1 MGIRQKFFALAG
13 VAGVIMAIVAI
24 VGYVTSANSLEQTVE
39 SEIISEVGRQAAQAD
54 GWLAEK
60 SQVAES
66 TAAFFESLSA
76 KEDNLARSKFTTVLG
91 TKDSEVLAV
100 TNVLEDNFAWSSIGG
115 NMTGKAEWT
124 KRPWY
129 IDVQSAGKTIYT
141 DPYKDKTTG
150 AMVVTIAT
158 PFKRNGALGGAV
170 CEDVKMDALTKQAQ
184 SAKYKGQGKGIIF
197 NPESGVIIASATE
210 GEALK
215 KTTENPVLKDHM
227 AEMKA
232 NDKGYFMTSAGGEDK
247 VVGYA
252 KIPSSGWI
260 VAISAPS
267 SFVFAQLRTLKIVYG
282 LLTVIGIVLIVG
294 ACLMFSNR
302 IVRVIVGL
310 QQRVAEVAEGRLDQE
325 NLDVDSD
332 DELGMLAD
340 DVNKMKENL
349 RKLIKQMASTAEQVA
364 SSSEE
369 LTAGAHQ
376 AAEAATDVAQTVVEV
391 ANGME
396 KQLKSID
403 DAKKEVDTCF
413 VDITNMTKQSEA
425 ATTDSQQTAAAAEK
439 GGELMEGAMTRMD
452 GIEASVMNSAEVVK
466 KLGENSQ
473 AIGQIVDTISGIADQ
488 TNLLALNAAIEAAR
502 AGEHGRG
509 FAVVAEE
516 VRKLAGES
524 QTSTEQ
530 IRTRIA
536 SIQKDTEAAVVA
548 MQKGTDEVKEGSAA
562 IREVGEQFQTILSM
576 VEGIKTKMV
585 EIKNSATTV
594 SNGTTH
600 IVSAVD
606 DIDEVSRTTSGH
618 TQTISAAAEEQSAS
632 SEEIAS
638 ASQALATLA
647 TDLQTATNK
656 FKV

>member
-1 MGIRQKFFALAG
+1 MGLRQKFLMLSG

-24 VGYVTSANSLEQTVE
+24 VGYVTSSNLLAKTVE
-39 SEIISEVGRQAAQAD
+39 EEIISEVGRQSAQAE
-54 GWLAEK
+54 GWLLEK
-60 SQVAES
+60 GQVAES
-66 TAAFFESLSA
+66 SA
-76 KEDNLARSKFTTVLG
+76 TMMSKLTKAQDSIANGPIPTTLALG
-91 TKDSEVLAV
+91 DSEVLAI
-100 TNVLEDNFAWSSIGG
+100 TTATADGHAWSSIAGDL
-115 NMTGKAEWT
+115 TGVRDWT
-124 KRPWY
+124 QRPWY
-129 IDVQSAGKTIYT
+129 KDVQAAGKTIYT
-141 DPYKDKTTG
+141 DPYKDATTG
-150 AMVVTIAT
+150 GIVVTIAT
-158 PFKRNGALGGAV
+158 PYKRDGAAGGV
-170 CEDVKMDALTKQAQ
+170 ICEDVKMDALVKQAEA
-184 SAKYKGQGKGIIF
+184 AKYKGEGRGIIF
-197 NPESGVIIASATE
+197 NPKTEMVIASANKDE
-210 GEALK
+210 IMKSAN
-215 KTTENPVLKDHM
+215 ENPILKEHM
-227 AEMKA
+227 SDFKS
-232 NDKGYFMTSAGGEDK
+232 NQKGYFLTNAGGEER
-247 VVGYA
+247 VVGYSV
-252 KIPSSGWI
+252 IPSSGWV
-260 VAISAPS
+260 VAISAPT
-267 SFVFAQLRTLKIVYG
+267 SFVFAELRTLKVIYG
-282 LLTVIGIVLIVG
+282 ALAVIGIVFIVG
-294 ACLMFSNR
+294 ACLAFSTK
-302 IVRVIVGL
+302 IVTAIKGL
-310 QQRVAEVAEGRLDQE
+310 QGRVAEIAEGRLDQDD
-325 NLDVDSD
+325 LDVDSS

-340 DVNKMKENL
+340 DVNKMKSHL
-349 RKLIKQMASTAEQVA
+349 RGLIKQMSQTAEQVA
-364 SSSEE
+364 SSSQE

-376 AAEAATDVAQTVVEV
+376 AAEAATNVAQTVVEV

-396 KQLKSID
+396 KQLRSID

-562 IREVGEQFQTILSM
+562 IREVGEQFKTILAM
-576 VEGIKTKMV
+576 VKDIEEKMEGIHD
-585 EIKNSATTV
+585 SAETV
-594 SNGTTH
+594 SSGTTH

-606 DIDEVSRTTSGH
+606 DIDEVSRATSGH
-618 TQTISAAAEEQSAS
+618 MQTISAAAEEQSAS

-647 TDLQTATNK
+647 SDLQSATNK